1 MLLGGLWHGS
11 SWNFVVWGAIHGI
24 LLSVE
29 KRFSFVPKKYNFF
42 KNIIIFSTVSLIWV
56 FFRALSFQDSI
67 IIFTKLFT
75 GDYLLPYIGNIN
87 SLAVLLYGLFFA
99 IIFDVILFKKN
110 IHLEN
115 FGSTL
120 KPFSYTMIS
129 VFVLINIVLFYS
141 SASNFIYFQF

>member
-24 LLSVE
+24 LLTVE
-29 KRFSFVPKKYNFF
+29 KRFSLVPKKYNFF
-42 KNIIIFSTVSLIWV
+42 KNIIVFSTVSLIWV

-67 IIFTKLFT
+67 IIFSKLFS
-75 GDYLLPYIGNIN
+75 GDYLLPYVGNIN
-87 SLAVLLYGLFFA
+87 SLVILLYGLFFA
-99 IIFDVILFKKN
+99 IIFDVILFKSD
-110 IHLEN
+110 IPLEN

-120 KPFSYTMIS
+120 KTFSFTMIS
-129 VFVLINIVLFYS
+129 VFILINIVLFYS